1 MAIWVSLFS
10 SVIVALIGGI
20 FSYIGVAK
28 TAKASH
34 DASMVEIKMEQ
45 EKQSVKIHE
54 QIEGIKEDIN
64 RLEKKQ
70 DKHNSIIER
79 TFKLEQQVD
88 DLEKRMNRTEVV

>member
-1 MAIWVSLFS
+1 MDVWATLLT
-10 SVIVALIGGI
+10 SVLVAVIGGI
-20 FSYIGVAK
+20 FSYLGVSK

-34 DASMVEIKMEQ
+34 DESMAEIKIEQ
-45 EKQSVKIHE
+45 AKQSTMIHE
-54 QIEGIKEDIN
+54 QINGIQEDIK
-64 RLEKKQ
+64 RLEAKQ

>member
-20 FSYIGVAK
+20 FSYIGVSK

-34 DASMVEIKMEQ
+34 DASMLEIKMEQ

-54 QIEGIKEDIN
+54 QIDGIKEDIN

-79 TFKLEQQVD
+79 TFKLEQQVN

>member
-10 SVIVALIGGI
+10 SIIVALIGGI
-20 FSYIGVAK
+20 FSYIGVSK

-34 DASMVEIKMEQ
+34 DASMIEIKMEQ

-54 QIEGIKEDIN
+54 QIDGIKEDIN

-79 TFKLEQQVD
+79 TFKLEQQVN

>member
-1 MAIWVSLFS
+1 MGIWATLLT
-10 SVIVALIGGI
+10 SVLVALIGGI
-20 FSYIGVAK
+20 FSYLGVSK

-34 DASMVEIKMEQ
+34 DESMAEIKIEQ
-45 EKQSVKIHE
+45 AKQSTMIHE
-54 QIEGIKEDIN
+54 QINGIQEDIS
-64 RLEKKQ
+64 RLEAKQ

>member
-1 MAIWVSLFS
+1 MGIWATLLT
-10 SVIVALIGGI
+10 SVLVALIGGI
-20 FSYIGVAK
+20 FSYLGVSK

-34 DASMVEIKMEQ
+34 DESMAEIKIEQ
-45 EKQSVKIHE
+45 AKQSTMIHE
-54 QIEGIKEDIN
+54 QINGIQEDIK
-64 RLEKKQ
+64 RLEAKQ

>member
-1 MAIWVSLFS
+1 MGIWATLLT
-10 SVIVALIGGI
+10 SVLVALIGGI
-20 FSYIGVAK
+20 FSYLGVSK

-34 DASMVEIKMEQ
+34 DSSMAEIKIEQ
-45 EKQSVKIHE
+45 AKQSTMIHE
-54 QIEGIKEDIN
+54 QITGIQEDIK
-64 RLEKKQ
+64 RLEAKQ

>member
-1 MAIWVSLFS
+1 MDVWATLLT
-10 SVIVALIGGI
+10 SVLVAVIGGV
-20 FSYIGVAK
+20 FSYIGVSK

-34 DASMVEIKMEQ
+34 DESMAEIRIEQ
-45 EKQSVKIHE
+45 AKQTAIIHE
-54 QIEGIKEDIN
+54 QINGIKEDIS
-64 RLEKKQ
+64 RLEAKQ

>member
-1 MAIWVSLFS
+1 M
-10 SVIVALIGGI
+10 ALIGGI
-20 FSYIGVAK
+20 FSYLGVSK

-34 DASMVEIKMEQ
+34 DQSMVEIKLEQ

-54 QIEGIKEDIN
+54 QIDGIKEDIN

>member
-1 MAIWVSLFS
+1 MAIWVTLAS
-10 SVIVALIGGI
+10 SVLVALIGGI
-20 FSYIGVAK
+20 FSYLGVSK

-34 DASMVEIKMEQ
+34 DASMFEIKMEQ
-45 EKQSVKIHE
+45 TKQTAMIHQ
-54 QIEGIKEDIN
+54 QIEGIKDDIK
-64 RLEKKQ
+64 RLETKQ

>member
-1 MAIWVSLFS
+1 MAIWVTLFS
-10 SVIVALIGGI
+10 SILVALIGGI
-20 FSYIGVAK
+20 FSYLGVSK

-34 DASMVEIKMEQ
+34 DQSMVEIKLEQ

-54 QIEGIKEDIN
+54 QIDGIKEDIN

>member
-1 MAIWVSLFS
+1 MDVWATLLT
-10 SVIVALIGGI
+10 SVLVAVIGGI
-20 FSYIGVAK
+20 FSYLGVSK

-34 DASMVEIKMEQ
+34 DESMAEIRIEQ
-45 EKQSVKIHE
+45 AKQTAIIHE
-54 QIEGIKEDIN
+54 QINGIKEDIS
-64 RLEKKQ
+64 RLEAKQ

>member
-1 MAIWVSLFS
+1 MGIWISLFS

-20 FSYIGVAK
+20 FSYLGVSK

-34 DASMVEIKMEQ
+34 DASMVEIRMEQ